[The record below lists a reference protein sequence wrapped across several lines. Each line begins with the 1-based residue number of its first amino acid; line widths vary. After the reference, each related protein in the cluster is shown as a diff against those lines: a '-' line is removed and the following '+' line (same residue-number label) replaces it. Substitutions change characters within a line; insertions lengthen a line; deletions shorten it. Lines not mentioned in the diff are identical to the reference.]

1 MHLYYAHSIRGA
13 HTPWERTPQE
23 VIAQLHTRGHT
34 VSSEEFYTDKN
45 PHLSDQELYERDT
58 QMIRESDLVLAN
70 VTNPS
75 LGVGY
80 ELGYAEALGK
90 PVICFYQQS
99 LTNRVSAMITGNASF
114 KTTAIQQIT
123 QIQNLLSTFQL

>member
-1 MHLYYAHSIRGA
+1 MRLYYAHSIRWA

-23 VIAQLHTRGHT
+23 IIAQLLARWHT
-34 VSSEEFYTDKN
+34 VSSEEFYTNLDPN
-45 PHLSDQELYERDT
+45 LTDREIFERDT
-58 QMIRESDLVLAN
+58 QMIRESDLILAN
-70 VTNPS
+70 VSNPS

-90 PVICFYQQS
+90 PVICFYQKT
-99 LTNRVSAMITGNASF
+99 LTNRVSAMVTGNASF